1 MRIEIPSSG
10 RPRRKRLQ
18 LRRLRHFQSLS
29 RSHCKRSQMEEQ
41 NGTENPNG
49 EETHCHRR
57 ELQEGETLYSVF
69 HHLLSAIFFPDVQGE
84 RAPLLHRIKASVAD
98 NAPLLREASGNTGR
112 NVLLWTRRGSPFR
125 ALLVI
130 SVGTITLLT
139 LTGLLVF
146 MLFFLAATINA
157 IIISLLVSLAAAGG
171 FLAFFFT
178 CVTFI
183 YIGAL
188 SVAVFVISC
197 ATISA
202 IVASLIATG
211 WIGFFF
217 ALWLATKKSLGLA
230 KHSLTMTG
238 SVLSAYS
245 SARRS
250 RRHRQVKKVSD

>member
-1 MRIEIPSSG
+1 
-10 RPRRKRLQ
+10 
-18 LRRLRHFQSLS
+18 
-29 RSHCKRSQMEEQ
+29 MEEQ
-41 NGTENPNG
+41 NGTETRNG
-49 EETHCHRR
+49 VGGVFVEVPDGEGTHRHRR

-69 HHLLSAIFFPDVQGE
+69 HRLLSAIFFPDVQGE

-112 NVLLWTRRGSPFR
+112 NVFLWTRRGSPLR

-157 IIISLLVSLAAAGG
+157 IVISLLVSLAAAGG

-188 SVAVFVISC
+188 SVAVFVISS

-211 WIGFFF
+211 WIGFFLL
-217 ALWLATKKSLGLA
+217 LWLATKKSLGLA

-238 SVLSAYS
+238 SALSAYS
-245 SARRS
+245 SAKHA
-250 RRHRQVKKVSD
+250 RRHHQPNKVSD